1 MTEGG
6 VPAEHADEEEKEVY
20 LQNTATADEE
30 EEVYLQ
36 STPGPESERGSATA
50 LSHSSPEAPS
60 PMHRCASCH
69 VCEVPGVVRILLR
82 DRWLWSV

>member
-30 EEVYLQ
+30 EEEVYLQ

-50 LSHSSPEAPS
+50 LSHSWSRSPS
-60 PMHRCASCH
+60 PHAPTR
-69 VCEVPGVVRILLR
+69 VLPRV
-82 DRWLWSV
+82 